1 MKMVLDL
8 EKLVAECKEKLDLE
22 MKKYKENENY
32 SPAEF
37 NAVIFAINRA
47 CDELEKGLKGEF

>member
-1 MKMVLDL
+1 MKMVSDL

-22 MKKYKENENY
+22 LKKYEENEDY

-37 NAVIFAINRA
+37 NAVFFAINRA
-47 CDELEKGLKGEF
+47 YDELEKGLKGEF